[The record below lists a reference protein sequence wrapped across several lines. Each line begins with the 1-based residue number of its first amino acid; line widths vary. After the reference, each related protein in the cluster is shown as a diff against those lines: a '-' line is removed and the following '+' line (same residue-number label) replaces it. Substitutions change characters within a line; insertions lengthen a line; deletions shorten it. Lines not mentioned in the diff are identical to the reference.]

1 MSDYKRGKLTTHGK
15 VRDVQEE
22 GAKHADTCDL
32 LCVVHAKERPR
43 QHARPERM
51 TCELARHHMWN
62 NTRDRREILN
72 R

>member
-1 MSDYKRGKLTTHGK
+1 MSDYKRDVLTTPDK
-15 VRDVQEE
+15 VRRVQ
-22 GAKHADTCDL
+22 KQYTQHADTCDL
-32 LCVVHAKERPR
+32 LCVVRAKERPR